1 VAAAGFSALA
11 IGMARSV
18 LTEWLAVTG
27 TRRSRGVAVG
37 AQQSMHI
44 LAARCA
50 AEIDAAHALNQ
61 LTARGDM
68 RKIEAGLPLT
78 ESERLTGRRN
88 VAFAA
93 QLAYKAGTRLF
104 NAAGGHAI
112 YSKSAM
118 QRQFR
123 NLIGA
128 VAHRGVNWE
137 SSAGDYG
144 AALLEQH
151 GAPRRG
157 PAG

>member
-1 VAAAGFSALA
+1 
-11 IGMARSV
+11 
-18 LTEWLAVTG
+18 
-27 TRRSRGVAVG
+27 
-37 AQQSMHI
+37 
-44 LAARCA
+44 
-50 AEIDAAHALNQ
+50 
-61 LTARGDM
+61 M
-68 RKIEAGLPLT
+68 RKIEGGLPLT